1 MKAWL
6 KKGSAITILDLSRL
20 SKMKNWLT
28 SFFLLTLLITT
39 SSISCILL
47 DNIELMKAIAYNT
60 EPFEKEFLAKANQKK
75 HDITLIAN
83 PLSDDTINYA
93 AGKEAAI
100 VFTNDGISTSFI
112 EKLAGLGI
120 KYIVTCCSET
130 NAIDQEAAVIYGI
143 KISTIS
149 TDLLQEKTNNALRE
163 IADQTIKNLDLW
175 QQNKSTTKP
184 TPLLKTYQ

>member
-1 MKAWL
+1 
-6 KKGSAITILDLSRL
+6 
-20 SKMKNWLT
+20 
-28 SFFLLTLLITT
+28 
-39 SSISCILL
+39 
-47 DNIELMKAIAYNT
+47 MKAIAYNT

-175 QQNKSTTKP
+175 QQNKSITKP
-184 TPLLKTYQ
+184 TPPLKTYQ